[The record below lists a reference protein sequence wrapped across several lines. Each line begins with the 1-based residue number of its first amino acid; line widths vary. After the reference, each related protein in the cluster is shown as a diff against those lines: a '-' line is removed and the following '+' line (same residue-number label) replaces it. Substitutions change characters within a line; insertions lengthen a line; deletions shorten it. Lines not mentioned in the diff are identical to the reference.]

1 MSSRR
6 ARWLHR
12 LLLALALFALA
23 TIPTW
28 MVLLPPAPSSTADP
42 PELPQA
48 AAGEYAPVPWEL
60 LSGFVY
66 DLPLG
71 RELAGRTADQLRE
84 RTERI
89 FPEAVRALDGRHVA
103 VRGFLIPAQ
112 IRQGKVTQF
121 ILAAKNEVGCCFGD
135 GLGISEWI
143 VVDAEQA
150 EDVSRDF
157 LGQVTT
163 LGTLEVGEDVT
174 EGGYV
179 MSLYRM
185 KAHRVVPASS

>member
-6 ARWLHR
+6 ARWRKR
-12 LLLALALFALA
+12 LLVALGLFALA
-23 TIPTW
+23 TIPGW
-28 MVLLPPAPSSTADP
+28 IVLLAPAPTADL
-42 PELPQA
+42 PELTQA
-48 AAGEYAPVPWEL
+48 AEGEYTPVPWEL

-66 DLPLG
+66 DEPLG
-71 RELAGRTADQLRE
+71 KELAGRTADQLRE
-84 RTERI
+84 RTQRI

-103 VRGFLIPAQ
+103 IRGFFIPAE
-112 IRQGKVTQF
+112 IRRGKVTQF
-121 ILAAKNEVGCCFGD
+121 ILAAKNDVGCCFGD

-143 VVDAEQA
+143 VVDVEEAEGL
-150 EDVSRDF
+150 SRF
-157 LGQVTT
+157 FGQVTT

-174 EGGYV
+174 DAGFV